1 MEFDVMQYQCCS
13 ENIKPTLI
21 LQEYIPIRIEW
32 ERKREIV
39 RYLEYTDE
47 DKALLEI
54 VIGAETKKIHRITVP
69 MCQDYAF
76 TAPQKG
82 VNSNGLK
89 NMEVEIRTNDDRT
102 VIQSDLKIFVY
113 DKQVDI
119 VLSKE
124 FEENYQTIENGRVRF
139 MLDESNFLKGI
150 SIKDLSEEEEKHIK
164 QELEFQ

>member
-1 MEFDVMQYQCCS
+1 
-13 ENIKPTLI
+13 
-21 LQEYIPIRIEW
+21 
-32 ERKREIV
+32 
-39 RYLEYTDE
+39 
-47 DKALLEI
+47 
-54 VIGAETKKIHRITVP
+54 
-69 MCQDYAF
+69 
-76 TAPQKG
+76 
-82 VNSNGLK
+82 
-89 NMEVEIRTNDDRT
+89 MEVEIRTNDDRT

-124 FEENYQTIENGRVRF
+124 FEENYQTIENGKVRF

>member
-1 MEFDVMQYQCCS
+1 MQYQCCS

-69 MCQDYAF
+69 MCQDYALLH
-76 TAPQKG
+76 PK
-82 VNSNGLK
+82 
-89 NMEVEIRTNDDRT
+89 
-102 VIQSDLKIFVY
+102 
-113 DKQVDI
+113 
-119 VLSKE
+119 KE
-124 FEENYQTIENGRVRF
+124 
-139 MLDESNFLKGI
+139 
-150 SIKDLSEEEEKHIK
+150 
-164 QELEFQ
+164 